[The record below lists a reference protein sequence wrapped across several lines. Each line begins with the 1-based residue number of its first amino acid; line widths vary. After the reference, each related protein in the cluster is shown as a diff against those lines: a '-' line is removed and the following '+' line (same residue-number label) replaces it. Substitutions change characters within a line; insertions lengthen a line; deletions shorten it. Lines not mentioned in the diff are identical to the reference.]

1 MLTVTEPQIW
11 TALGILAAALTGTI
25 ALSTQLMMRTIS
37 AQFATVNTK
46 IEGLQTEMIVRFES
60 VDHRFEQVDRRFE
73 QVDRR
78 FEEVDRRFDE
88 VDRRFVGIEKRLDRV
103 EHRLDGLD
111 GDVQA
116 LTKRLL
122 PD

>member
-1 MLTVTEPQIW
+1 VLAVTEPQIW

-60 VDHRFEQVDRRFE
+60 VDRRFE

-78 FEEVDRRFDE
+78 FEE

-122 PD
+122 PE

>member
-11 TALGILAAALTGTI
+11 TALGILAVALTGTI

-73 QVDRR
+73 
-78 FEEVDRRFDE
+78 EVGQRFDE